1 MHTTS
6 NAPCIKPFS
15 DLFHGSNLASLIH
28 DVAISR
34 KKNNEVFD
42 VSRRL
47 SFVSKGRGLR
57 EGRCKGIYE
66 LTELTENERRDVLEF
81 VFREDEARFGATRAG
96 ITAPCKKGGE
106 KIGNNLG
113 LDRQ

>member
-1 MHTTS
+1 M
-6 NAPCIKPFS
+6 PR
-15 DLFHGSNLASLIH
+15 
-28 DVAISR
+28 DVALFATPR
-34 KKNNEVFD
+34 FPEVFD

-96 ITAPCKKGGE
+96 ITAVRLIGGLQKE
-106 KIGNNLG
+106 LMKWQAMQK
-113 LDRQ
+113 RW